1 MGEKIRDIRPIKI
14 GKTSLMV
21 ELNEGYSAS
30 QGRLI
35 HIQNKKFR
43 YLLTEHD
50 FYHLSAMI
58 LRSWSEFSYIKDKK
72 IEQKSEFDFQERE
85 VVSDNTLKQVL
96 HLSEVFDEKGIEYR
110 VLDVQNK
117 MVTIVVKESD
127 IRTVQS
133 YLGKHMKQYYH
144 PFGIINQYRFLYQMN
159 PFLMYK
165 GQDDLFVEIY
175 CQLPCAS
182 ITPKTWIPLDRK
194 IQTHLWDNNT
204 IKEGV
209 KWADVKCQF
218 IFHLCWAIFHNF
230 GFSPFSRS
238 FIKENKECLEDMEMI
253 EMLSLV
259 FFNYTSDLV
268 RYLKTEDF
276 DSIIPNYYSFKN
288 Y

>member
-14 GKTSLMV
+14 GKTSFMV

-50 FYHLSAMI
+50 FYHLSAMV

-72 IEQKSEFDFQERE
+72 IEQKSEVEFHVRDS
-85 VVSDNTLKQVL
+85 VSDNTFQQVL
-96 HLSEVFDEKGIEYR
+96 HLSKDFDEKGVEYR
-110 VLDVQNK
+110 VLDMQNK
-117 MVTIVVKESD
+117 MVTVVVKESD
-127 IRTVQS
+127 LHTVQS
-133 YLGKHMKQYYH
+133 YLGKRMKQYYH
-144 PFGIINQYRFLYQMN
+144 PFGIINHYHFLYQMN
-159 PFLMYK
+159 PFLLYK
-165 GQDDLFVEIY
+165 AEDDLFLEIY

-182 ITPKTWIPLDRK
+182 ITPKTWIPLDRT
-194 IQTHLWDNNT
+194 IQSHLWNNSNV
-204 IKEGV
+204 IEGI
-209 KWADVKCQF
+209 KWADVMCQF
-218 IFHLCWAIFHNF
+218 VFHLCWAIFHNL

-238 FIKENKECLEDMEMI
+238 FLKDNKECVEESEMV

-259 FFNYTSDLV
+259 FFNYTSELI
-268 RYLKTEDF
+268 RYLKADDF